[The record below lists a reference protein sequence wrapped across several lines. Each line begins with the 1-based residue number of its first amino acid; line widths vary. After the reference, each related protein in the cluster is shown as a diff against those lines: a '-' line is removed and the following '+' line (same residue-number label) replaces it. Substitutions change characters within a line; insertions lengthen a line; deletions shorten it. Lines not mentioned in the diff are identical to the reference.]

1 MEFVE
6 TMRQAHRM
14 CMTYLNNCCQHCP
27 LCDENGNCE
36 MDAFS
41 EKSFDAQ
48 ALESTI
54 MDWAKKNL
62 EPAYPS
68 WKEWHQ
74 ATFGKSIFGS
84 CPNEFG
90 CPCPT
95 TPDIADRN
103 DCARCVKQ
111 PIPAEIAEK
120 LGIKPVVREGEP

>member
-1 MEFVE
+1 MEFSEV
-6 TMRQAHRM
+6 MKQARRM
-14 CMTYLNNCCQHCP
+14 CAAYTAGVDCDICP
-27 LCDENGNCE
+27 IWYDGCMLSPCRKSKL
-36 MDAFS
+36 DAHWL
-41 EKSFDAQ
+41 EKNVMA
-48 ALESTI
+48 
-54 MDWAKKNL
+54 WAKANP
-62 EPAYPS
+62 EPVYPS

-74 ATFGKSIFGS
+74 ATFSKSIFGS